1 MTKKKFIWNEGLVMD
16 TFGLKK
22 VYAEQIPLL
31 IDWVSANEDL
41 TDIDTIHLEKLRKK
55 AELKIEAWN
64 EEELK
69 MQYLSF
75 IVDYANYSDDEETY
89 NIYFERPISAEVEG
103 HKINVIV
110 DFMIAQ
116 GVLEYIKRPYFC
128 FHEYKREKKYND
140 DPIAQVLLAMLA
152 AREKNKN
159 NKPVY
164 GAYIIGKHW
173 YFMVMENKNFAVSE
187 SFSCTDKVE
196 LFKIISI
203 LRKFKSI
210 IKTQLLD
217 TIQLFT

>member
-1 MTKKKFIWNEGLVMD
+1 MSKKKIQWNEGMVMD

-22 VYAEQIPLL
+22 LYSEQIPIL
-31 IDWVSANEDL
+31 IDWISANEDL
-41 TDIDTIHLEKLRKK
+41 TDIDTVHLEKLRKK

-75 IVDYANYSDDEETY
+75 IVEYANYNDDDENY

-116 GVLEYIKRPYFC
+116 GVMEYIKRPYFC
-128 FHEYKREKKYND
+128 FHEYKREKKFND

-159 NKPVY
+159 NKPLY
-164 GAYIIGKHW
+164 GAYIIGRNW
-173 YFMVMENKNFAVSE
+173 RFMVMENKNFAVSE
-187 SFSCTDKVE
+187 PLSCTDKE
-196 LFKIISI
+196 DLFKIISI
-203 LRKFKSI
+203 LRKFKII
-210 IKTQLLD
+210 IKTILID
-217 TIQLFT
+217 